1 MTETVTI
8 TEPSI
13 YIPVVGKKTIIIS
26 DNAFFADTLISGYES
41 VYVQE
46 DLIFYT
52 FTGINYDWLLINLP
66 HIENIIID
74 LNFEDKDMYWIVP
87 YLVDK
92 FVILVGENDTIKK
105 LITFGSSGCH
115 MYPSVDLFLKTLE
128 ALEDFND
135 N

>member
-74 LNFEDKDMYWIVP
+74 LNFEDKEAFTKVI
-87 YLVDK
+87 DK

>member
-1 MTETVTI
+1 
-8 TEPSI
+8 
-13 YIPVVGKKTIIIS
+13 
-26 DNAFFADTLISGYES
+26 
-41 VYVQE
+41 
-46 DLIFYT
+46 
-52 FTGINYDWLLINLP
+52 
-66 HIENIIID
+66 
-74 LNFEDKDMYWIVP
+74 VP